1 MSIQHDHARPAL
13 GQSVHAWS
21 LPHLVRWVE
30 QRGVDTAPLRK
41 LPGLLASDDP
51 DARAPEHVVE
61 AAWRLAATLTR
72 DPAIGVL
79 VAESL
84 PRGALDLVEYA
95 FRSSASL
102 GDGLER
108 LARYGRVLSDRVAAR
123 TEANDEALLWLVRD
137 VGRTKLHPARAEFA
151 LAIAIKLA

>member
-1 MSIQHDHARPAL
+1 MTVQHRGARPGL

-21 LPHLVRWVE
+21 LPYLVSWVE
-30 QRGVDTAPLRK
+30 RQGADVSMLKRLSAPL
-41 LPGLLASDDP
+41 ATDDP

-61 AAWRLAATLTR
+61 AVWRLAATLTH
-72 DPAIGVL
+72 DAAIGIL

-102 GDGLER
+102 GDGLAR
-108 LARYGRVLSDRVAAR
+108 LARYGRILSDRVVGPTA
-123 TEANDEALLWLVRD
+123 TNDEKLLL
-137 VGRTKLHPARAEFA
+137 L
-151 LAIAIKLA
+151 L